1 MRIIIMNKNEDPI
14 EAFGS
19 AEEGNEPLKPYMD
32 PTLFDTFDRKT
43 QVEILTPVFDAITLA
58 GADYD
63 LKAQDSATG
72 KRYTLLKN
80 GKALE
85 VFAMD
90 TNLADAVQV
99 VIDNTKDEE
108 Y

>member
-1 MRIIIMNKNEDPI
+1 MNENDDPI

-32 PTLFDTFDRKT
+32 TTLFDMFDKKS

-58 GADYD
+58 GADFD
-63 LKAQDSATG
+63 LKVQDSATG

-80 GKALE
+80 DE
-85 VFAMD
+85 VIDVFVMNA
-90 TNLADAVQV
+90 NLADEIQV
-99 VIDNTKDEE
+99 AMENSQDEE
-108 Y
+108 

>member
-1 MRIIIMNKNEDPI
+1 MNANDDPI

-32 PTLFDTFDRKT
+32 PTLFDTFDRQA

-80 GKALE
+80 EKAVD
-85 VFAMD
+85 VFVMNA
-90 TNLADAVQV
+90 NLADDIQAA
-99 VIDNTKDEE
+99 IDDSKDEE
-108 Y
+108 

>member
-1 MRIIIMNKNEDPI
+1 MNENDDPI

-32 PTLFDTFDRKT
+32 TTLFDTFDKKS

-58 GADYD
+58 GADFD

-80 GKALE
+80 DE
-85 VFAMD
+85 VIDVFVMNA
-90 TNLADAVQV
+90 NLADEIQV
-99 VIDNTKDEE
+99 AMENSQDEE
-108 Y
+108 